1 MISAELNARRSERY
15 FQVPVRETVFP
26 DPATEGLGRQLQR
39 FGREKARLLSDQ
51 RNEAVMR
58 IDRGSP
64 PCTSYFDCSTHA
76 PRTPPAYWA
85 YLSFAWERGLFLRRE
100 NDDRVSEGFS
110 LSAARSP

>member
-1 MISAELNARRSERY
+1 MLAGASAI
-15 FQVPVRETVFP
+15 FKVRETVFP

-64 PCTSYFDCSTHA
+64 PCTSYFDRSTTL
-76 PRTPPAYWA
+76 P
-85 YLSFAWERGLFLRRE
+85 GLRQPI
-100 NDDRVSEGFS
+100 G
-110 LSAARSP
+110 PT